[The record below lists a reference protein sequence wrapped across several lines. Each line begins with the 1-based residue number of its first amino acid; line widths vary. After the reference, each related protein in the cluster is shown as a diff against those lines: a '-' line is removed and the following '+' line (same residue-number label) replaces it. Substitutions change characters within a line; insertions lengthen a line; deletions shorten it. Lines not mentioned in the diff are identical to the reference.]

1 MYCLWLQY
9 YAASSLF
16 IYNGSLDLGAS
27 FYLLTFIQSDISYF
41 IADLPGSDQIVPWE

>member
-9 YAASSLF
+9 YAACFLF
-16 IYNGSLDLGAS
+16 IYSGSLNLGAS

-41 IADLPGSDQIVPWE
+41 IADLPGSGQFVPWE